1 MSACNVLMSAPFRT
15 SELMVAWTCT
25 HSHMLV
31 YNTYWCQHHSGCQNW
46 CWHEHVHVYT
56 CWCTILTDVSTIQN
70 VRTDGAMN
78 MYTFTHVGVQ
88 YLLMSAPSRMSELM
102 LANSRLYEYISSRL
116 PARKEWTQPTRP
128 KSTPTR
134 SKILEQYKGRSYLSW
149 QSAVQHIKPMYDGRK
164 CFLFF

>member
-1 MSACNVLMSAPFRT
+1 MVILSVSATQAT
-15 SELMVAWTCT
+15 IVAC
-25 HSHMLV
+25 LLLQGFD
-31 YNTYWCQHHSGCQNW
+31 QHLSKGQTVGYRCPVHRIGCI
-46 CWHEHVHVYT
+46 HYKYVYT
-56 CWCTILTDVSTIQN
+56 HVSMQCTDVSTIQN
-70 VRTDGAMN
+70 IRTDGGMN

-134 SKILEQYKGRSYLSW
+134 SKILEQYKGRSYLS
-149 QSAVQHIKPMYDGRK
+149 
-164 CFLFF
+164 